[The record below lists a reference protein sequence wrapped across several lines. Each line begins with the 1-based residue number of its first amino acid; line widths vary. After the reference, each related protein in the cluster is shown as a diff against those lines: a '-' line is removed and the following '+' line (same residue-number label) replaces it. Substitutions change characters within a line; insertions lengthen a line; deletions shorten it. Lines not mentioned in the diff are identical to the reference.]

1 MVINKMD
8 KYKINIIDESHIF
21 EEREKGVIHTPFSM
35 ETAFLSSVKK
45 GSRTDVKLMIN
56 NMVENGITIGK
67 MSNDNLMQIKYWAV
81 SSFTLITRS
90 AIQGGLDETTAYNF
104 SDNCIINIDKMANT
118 DDIVEYVIQK
128 CITLTDMVAENRENS
143 VYSQPIRKCL
153 HYINTHLHEKLD
165 VATLSKECGLS
176 EDYLSYLFK
185 KNMGINLSKY
195 IRTQRLQASKEML
208 NGNYSVSDIAYYL
221 GFCSESYFIS
231 CFKKEFGRTPKQFR
245 NQIVC

>member
-1 MVINKMD
+1 MVISVS
-8 KYKINIIDESHIF
+8 KYKINILDESHIF
-21 EEREKGVIHTPFSM
+21 DERENGVIHTPYEL
-35 ETAFLSSVKK
+35 ETTFLSSVKK

-56 NMVENGITIGK
+56 NMADSGITIGK
-67 MSNDNLMQIKYWAV
+67 MSSDNLRQIKYWAV
-81 SSFTLITRS
+81 SSFTLISRS
-90 AIQGGLDETTAYNF
+90 AIQGGLDETTAYNYA
-104 SDNCIINIDKMANT
+104 DNCITDIDKMIKT

-128 CITLTDMVAENRENS
+128 CIALTDMVAESRENS
-143 VYSQPIRKCL
+143 VYPQPIRKCL

-165 VATLSKECGLS
+165 VVTLSKECGLS

-208 NGNYSVSDIAYYL
+208 KVNYSVSDIAYYL

-231 CFKKEFGRTPKQFR
+231 CFKKEFGKTPKQFR
-245 NQIVC
+245 NQIL